1 MPKVKTIAPGRLTG
15 ISGLTRTAAESVGRQ
30 KDMEFAFEMSEW
42 QKQRARL
49 EKLQQQETD
58 LITERMKTITSAE
71 GVGDSGFDIGLKDSL
86 MAQARDYARINS
98 RMQLGD
104 IDVAEGAKDLAL
116 IDKQLNTFI
125 SAAPNIQT
133 LNDKIVEANG
143 KNPGEVGSILMPGN
157 VDVAK
162 EQNGVIG
169 LMKDL
174 YSSNSGKIKT
184 EFKDG
189 QTFLIGQD
197 GTRISLDGLND
208 IMTGENPEYP
218 LQFVQSPDTAIDPL
232 YQAFNKRTKNL
243 SPYLVDKQ
251 ITERKNGKDITRTTR
266 VYQIGEDSDY
276 KKDLL
281 EVVQPILDDKKAMET
296 YWPNLKGGQNAGP
309 WVNDDNQRKEA
320 QKLLA
325 ERAHNLYGPKVDVDE
340 TKVIEKPS
348 LTRGQEISLARQR
361 QKERKLSEV
370 DKKNLKQWKLNSIA
384 AQQVV
389 KEATGTKKD
398 KPQNLKFLAKALNN
412 RAVKLGGAK
421 DITYR
426 VLREVE
432 DEEGVS
438 YVEDFENG
446 SLYVERTG
454 KEPSPVSIDL
464 SNEDQVLTLINK
476 VSFPKEED
484 LSRFDPYRK
493 EYKFEFKDGKVRYT
507 EVKKEVK
514 DEKKPKAVKTEQEPT
529 EELVATT
536 VDENELINV
545 DLGVPIN
552 YKGKPARKI
561 KLTRKQKDH
570 YDKVLKAALD
580 GGLDR
585 EKAIIK
591 AIESTYSS
599 VSRK

>member
-1 MPKVKTIAPGRLTG
+1 MPKVKTVAPGRLTG

-125 SAAPNIQT
+125 SAAPNIQA
-133 LNDKIVEANG
+133 LNDKILEANG

-218 LQFVQSPDTAIDPL
+218 LQFVQSPDAAIDPL

-243 SPYLVDKQ
+243 SPYVIDKQ

-296 YWPNLKGGQNAGP
+296 YWPNLMEGKNAGP
-309 WVNDDNQRKEA
+309 WINDDNQRKEA

-340 TKVIEKPS
+340 TKVVEKPS
-348 LTRGQEISLARQR
+348 LTGAQVQAAYERRKARELEQEKFDYKIISTAKKEEELHRSIDYYLDRNFAHVEKVSKLKKGSEERAMETTKLLNEARGPEKKAFKAVQGELDQNGDFV
-361 QKERKLSEV
+361 QKDSGIWFILDADEDIV
-370 DKKNLKQWKLNSIA
+370 DGVQDNSGLIDALNQSTIFENITA
-384 AQQVV
+384 
-389 KEATGTKKD
+389 GTKD
-398 KPQNLKFLAKALNN
+398 KIKPYVTN
-412 RAVKLGGAK
+412 RMAQFRMQKPSDKNETKSAVK
-421 DITYR
+421 
-426 VLREVE
+426 
-432 DEEGVS
+432 
-438 YVEDFENG
+438 
-446 SLYVERTG
+446 
-454 KEPSPVSIDL
+454 
-464 SNEDQVLTLINK
+464 
-476 VSFPKEED
+476 
-484 LSRFDPYRK
+484 SR
-493 EYKFEFKDGKVRYT
+493 
-507 EVKKEVK
+507 
-514 DEKKPKAVKTEQEPT
+514 
-529 EELVATT
+529 
-536 VDENELINV
+536 
-545 DLGVPIN
+545 
-552 YKGKPARKI
+552 
-561 KLTRKQKDH
+561 
-570 YDKVLKAALD
+570 
-580 GGLDR
+580 
-585 EKAIIK
+585 
-591 AIESTYSS
+591 
-599 VSRK
+599 